1 MVIILYSGVFND
13 KGGIHTETD
22 GIAIGVEVRAQA
34 FEFKT
39 NDEINNM
46 SSKFHRISP
55 LEFRSWDGSWIRI
68 QKQSG
73 SYYLVVGSETGQ
85 FQIES

>member
-1 MVIILYSGVFND
+1 MTTWEATFKSDKNTGTLYFTQPSELSEIFVSFYFN
-13 KGGIHTETD
+13 
-22 GIAIGVEVRAQA
+22 
-34 FEFKT
+34 
-39 NDEINNM
+39 NDEMNNM